1 MGRVGEGW
9 PGEEGG
15 LWEGEGRKGRRGC
28 QERWVSE
35 AAAVGKRMW
44 KETSLG
50 FCAVQVPLCATPE
63 RSGNTDPPCF
73 AKLVWAFLHFGG
85 M

>member
-1 MGRVGEGW
+1 MKGGPERKGASGRERGE
-9 PGEEGG
+9 
-15 LWEGEGRKGRRGC
+15 RGRRGC

-50 FCAVQVPLCATPE
+50 FCAVQFPLCATPE